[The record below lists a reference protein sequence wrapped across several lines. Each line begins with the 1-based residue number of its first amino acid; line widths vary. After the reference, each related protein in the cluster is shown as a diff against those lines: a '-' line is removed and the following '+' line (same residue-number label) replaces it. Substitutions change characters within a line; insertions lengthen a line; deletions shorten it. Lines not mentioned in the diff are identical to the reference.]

1 MLEEFSNLKTS
12 LEQFRDLVI
21 EDAKTNLA
29 TPQGKYNQPIDASGK
44 LSKSIKAEPV
54 VIYPSGSL
62 EFIIKMEHYGAF
74 IDQGVSGVEQKYD
87 TPYSYKSKGGKN
99 GLKGMPPPKAM
110 DKWIVRR
117 GIAPKDEKG
126 RFLPRKSI
134 QFMIAV
140 GVFKKGIKP
149 SLFFTKPFK
158 KHFKMLPEIL
168 AEAYGLDAAELV
180 RLVFMNNKK
189 KKNE

>member
-1 MLEEFSNLKTS
+1 MLETFDNLKSS

-21 EDAKTNLA
+21 EDAKKNLA

-44 LSKSIKAEPV
+44 LSDSIMGMPV
-54 VIYPSGSL
+54 VVYPSGAL

-74 IDQGVSGVEQKYD
+74 IDQGVSGIDKKYN

-99 GLKGMPPPKAM
+99 GLKGMPPPKKL

-117 GIAPKDEKG
+117 NIAMRDDKG

-134 QFMIAV
+134 QFAIAV
-140 GVFKKGIKP
+140 GVFKNGIKP
-149 SLFFTKPFK
+149 SLFFTKPFQ
-158 KHFKMLPEIL
+158 KHYKMLPEVL

-180 RLVFMNNKK
+180 RLVFLNNKK
-189 KKNE
+189 KK